1 MEDKVWAESGLL
13 QHGLTLSV
21 VNDGDLNFFENLLVR
36 SLRESILAPSSGL
49 ATLSGE
55 VDQPVGQA
63 DWADVRVSG
72 IVDVPVDPDE
82 SNVVEEVA
90 RVVLIVDE
98 DVYDVKL
105 DVGVELGVVVH
116 IPFTNTDSKKLNSF
130 KMLVS
135 LNRSTVS

>member
-82 SNVVEEVA
+82 SNVVEESS
-90 RVVLIVDE
+90 RIE
-98 DVYDVKL
+98 ISMN
-105 DVGVELGVVVH
+105 GE
-116 IPFTNTDSKKLNSF
+116 SF
-130 KMLVS
+130 GLLREKE
-135 LNRSTVS
+135 